1 MHEPTVRLVGSK
13 GSGGQLS
20 PPTGGPRAQ
29 FGRQAVK
36 HFMQLGPD
44 HIQIFIF
51 TKLIGIVAG
60 PKELT

>member
-1 MHEPTVRLVGSK
+1 MGSK
-13 GSGGQLS
+13 GSGGQLA

-36 HFMQLGPD
+36 HFMQLGSD

-51 TKLIGIVAG
+51 TKRIGIVAG